1 MSHLS
6 KKRLSEAQRA
16 TVRTNNIESG
26 VVSITIAPA
35 SVSSCSNVPE
45 TPTATRRHSNFL
57 ESPAM
62 LHVPGLN
69 TVEPSRGIT
78 KQSKVTVAC
87 FLCDLFRK
95 NYSDVKI
102 SPLVFIRLFTA
113 PRVNARDT
121 GVI

>member
-1 MSHLS
+1 MSHVS

-16 TVRTNNIESG
+16 TVRTNNTESG

-62 LHVPGLN
+62 VHIHRPN

-78 KQSKVTVAC
+78 KRPKVTCVIYS
-87 FLCDLFRK
+87 DK
-95 NYSDVKI
+95 KKKSKKYSDVKI
-102 SPLVFIRLFTA
+102 SPLVFI
-113 PRVNARDT
+113 
-121 GVI
+121 